1 MGLSTA
7 EIPHPRYPTSPI
19 FATKNPSCKGFIR
32 KRRVFSLDFLVHRRI
47 LWCGSYYFLTFIRM
61 DFLRKIGYG
70 AVALGVSAQQTLAAG
85 ADMFGGNKVQ
95 SNIKGREDG
104 VDTAVQDLIANVM
117 LFLGIIAVVFGL
129 YGGFLILTAGG
140 KDDNVKKG
148 KTILI
153 QAGMGLVVIFLANS
167 VVQFILNSILT

>member
-1 MGLSTA
+1 
-7 EIPHPRYPTSPI
+7 
-19 FATKNPSCKGFIR
+19 
-32 KRRVFSLDFLVHRRI
+32 
-47 LWCGSYYFLTFIRM
+47 M